1 MVSELTNRNQN
12 LDSSLSE
19 ARVERQDYESRA
31 RQLEYELELMRN
43 QLEVIIRDSSE
54 TNQMLDWKSRK
65 EKQLIDNQKFVCL
78 FVHCFDPS
86 KLFNTY

>member
-78 FVHCFDPS
+78 FVHCFDPF
-86 KLFNTY
+86 KAF